1 MRRRADPVA
10 HVQLGR
16 GDSLVSPKSRFERE
30 VQDAAGQ
37 QGSLH
42 RVGRGAGLEHL
53 FDIPHQAGEVSV
65 GLAVFQPHQQ
75 RERLA
80 FDIDRDGEVGDRAG
94 HQERRGLQAIP
105 IVDEKGGGRLH
116 PLAQRP
122 GLACLAAGQSL
133 VE

>member
-1 MRRRADPVA
+1 MTGSKKHLKPLKTRELGKAKIERRLTASWRLRFSWNFAGRRPWVTDHESRWSVLRLFAAEMRRRADPVA

-53 FDIPHQAGEVSV
+53 FDIPHQAGEVS
-65 GLAVFQPHQQ
+65 
-75 RERLA
+75 
-80 FDIDRDGEVGDRAG
+80 
-94 HQERRGLQAIP
+94 
-105 IVDEKGGGRLH
+105 
-116 PLAQRP
+116 
-122 GLACLAAGQSL
+122 
-133 VE
+133 